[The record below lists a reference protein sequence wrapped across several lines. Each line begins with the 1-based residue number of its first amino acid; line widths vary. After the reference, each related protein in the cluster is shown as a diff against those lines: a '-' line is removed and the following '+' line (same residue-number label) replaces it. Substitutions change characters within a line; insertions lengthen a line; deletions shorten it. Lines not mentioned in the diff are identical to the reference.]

1 MISGVEKAASY
12 VVDYLEWAG
21 EASLSEIIE
30 EVEVPQPVVLMGIG
44 FLFKEEKIGTKKEGD
59 KLTLIN

>member
-1 MISGVEKAASY
+1 MISGVEKSAGY
-12 VVDYLEWAG
+12 IVDYLEWAE

-44 FLFKEEKIGTKKEGD
+44 YLIKEGRVD
-59 KLTLIN
+59 TLD